1 MRTYDPAVR
10 LLACEQC
17 GASLPE
23 AQASETLRCPF
34 CDATHRLRMP
44 EVVPSGEPV
53 APATRERN
61 LLAQLDQP
69 PTPSPIADLLDDGR
83 LAPRR
88 EKEAVVAW
96 VAIRKALAEAHDDAE
111 AKRFYALTLA
121 LADGSWGD
129 PLRQRAWL
137 ESGYEVAQLPRHRTV
152 FCARLAR
159 AAAEADEIDA
169 AEAWLSRG
177 DAETQDIEAF
187 SAASVARALV
197 ARGQGRAEAQRD
209 AIVKA
214 KGRLLLQRDDL
225 ALGAL
230 LRADGEA
237 RAGNLEAAI
246 ATLDRA
252 ADRGGPRL
260 RGELH
265 RLCEAHPELAAE
277 PYRRFGEQRGRAQHS
292 ITYNTVV
299 LVFFTL
305 VWSGGGIFAITQLS
319 AGKGMAWAVGAVIGL
334 GAGIFLATMLAKLWR
349 TREGWRQPA
358 WATVVEVTPSSFHG
372 VDQRSMATVR
382 VALQSGEGDPVLV
395 RGRDDDGLSVGD
407 PVLIFPSAQGLV
419 GYVLLR

>member
-1 MRTYDPAVR
+1 
-10 LLACEQC
+10 
-17 GASLPE
+17 
-23 AQASETLRCPF
+23 
-34 CDATHRLRMP
+34 MP

-53 APATRERN
+53 DPATRERN
-61 LLAQLDQP
+61 LLTQLDRQP
-69 PTPSPIADLLDDGR
+69 SPSPIADLLDEGR
-83 LAPRR
+83 LAPWR

-96 VAIRKALAEAHDDAE
+96 TAIRKVLSEGHDDAE
-111 AKRFYALTLA
+111 AKRFYTLTLA
-121 LADGSWGD
+121 LAEAAWGD
-129 PLRQRAWL
+129 LLKQRAWL

-177 DAETQDIEAF
+177 DAETQDLEAF

-209 AIVKA
+209 AIVEA
-214 KGRLLLQRDDL
+214 GGRLLLQRDDL

-230 LRADGEA
+230 LRADGQA
-237 RAGNLEAAI
+237 RAGDLEGAI

-252 ADRGGPRL
+252 ADRGGPGL

-265 RLCEAHPELAAE
+265 RLCEAHPQLAAE
-277 PYRRFGEQRGRAQHS
+277 AYRRFGERRGKAQHA

-299 LVFFTL
+299 LSFFTL
-305 VWSGGGIFAITQLS
+305 MWGGGGVFAVTQFA
-319 AGKGMAWAVGAVIGL
+319 AGEGAGWAVGAVLGL
-334 GAGIFLATMLAKLWR
+334 GACFFLASMLVRLWR
-349 TREGWRQPA
+349 TREGWRQPV
-358 WATVVEVTPSSFHG
+358 WATVVEVTPSSRETEH
-372 VDQRSMATVR
+372 RSMATLR

-407 PVLIFPSAQGLV
+407 PVLIFPSGQGLG